1 MGKKFFRVSY
11 EIITHESAEHG
22 DAEER
27 GFVLPGEW
35 REPVE
40 TKEDVNMG
48 LRDAM
53 RLAHP
58 QEDSG
63 SWWQEVDGREDYAT
77 GAREYRAIHPPQ
89 DITAASYARVS
100 RILFKNQ

>member
-58 QEDSG
+58 LEDSG

-77 GAREYRAIHPPQ
+77 GAREYRAIHPPKN
-89 DITAASYARVS
+89 ITAASYARVS
-100 RILFKNQ
+100 RLLGFK

>member
-11 EIITHESAEHG
+11 EIVTQESAEHG

-27 GFVLPGEW
+27 GSVLPGEW

-40 TKEDVNMG
+40 TKEDVTMG

-58 QEDSG
+58 LEDSG
-63 SWWQEVDGREDYAT
+63 SWWQEIDGRCDHRTSAV
-77 GAREYRAIHPPQ
+77 EYRAIHPPKN
-89 DITAASYARVS
+89 ITAASYARVS
-100 RILFKNQ
+100 RLLGFK